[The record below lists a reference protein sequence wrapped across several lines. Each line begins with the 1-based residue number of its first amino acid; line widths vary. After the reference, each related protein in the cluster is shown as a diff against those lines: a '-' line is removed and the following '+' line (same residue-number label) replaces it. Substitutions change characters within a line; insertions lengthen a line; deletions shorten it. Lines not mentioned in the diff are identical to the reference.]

1 MTSKKRSTAAWRQD
15 NLREGYTTGACATAA
30 AVAAVRAMLN
40 SGGITAVTIDLPAKK
55 NVTFDVIRCEQT
67 DAGWLC
73 GVIKD
78 AGDDPDVTH
87 GLEIQALVDWQDEE
101 LGIVLA
107 GGEGVG
113 QVTKPGL
120 PIEPD
125 NPAINPVPRR
135 MITRAVTAEAGD
147 WLKMRGLLV
156 TICVPGGEEVA
167 KETMNP
173 RLGIL
178 GGISILGTSGIVKP
192 FSNSAYRASIYIEL
206 KMAANNGVRH
216 AVLTTGKRSD
226 TYAQAHYPH
235 LPEFAFV
242 QVGDHM
248 DYGLKQARRLK
259 FEQVTISAMI
269 GKVSKLAQGRMQTHV
284 SRGSV
289 DFEFLAE
296 VGQQLGASAEVCARV
311 REANTAHHVQIILD
325 QAGVAGLEPL
335 LAQMAVKE
343 SAAFIQHALVV
354 ELLLYDLK
362 GNLLVQENLDTDT
375 EEH

>member
-1 MTSKKRSTAAWRQD
+1 MKKQGTAEWRQT
-15 NLREGYTTGACATAA
+15 NLREGFTTSACATAA
-30 AVAAVRAMLN
+30 AVAATRALI
-40 SGGITAVTIDLPAKK
+40 GGERVTAITIDLPGKK
-55 NVTFDVIRCEQT
+55 DVTFEMARCENT
-67 DAGWLC
+67 GSGWLC

-87 GLEIQALVDWQDEE
+87 GLEIQATISWQDETP
-101 LGIVLA
+101 GIVLA

-113 QVTKPGL
+113 HVTKPGL
-120 PIEPD
+120 PVEPG

-135 MITRAVTAEAGD
+135 MITRAVTAEADG
-147 WLKMRGLLV
+147 WLQKQGLLV
-156 TICVPGGEEVA
+156 SISVPGGEEVA
-167 KETMNP
+167 KETLNP

-192 FSNSAYRASIYIEL
+192 YSNSAYRASIYIEL

-226 TYAQAHYPH
+226 TYAQEHFPH
-235 LPEFAFV
+235 LPEFAFL

-248 DYGLKQARRLK
+248 DYGLKQVRRLK

-289 DFEFLAE
+289 DFEFLAQAAQE
-296 VGQQLGASAEVCARV
+296 LGASPEICDRV

-325 QAGVAGLEPL
+325 KAEVAGLDLL
-335 LAQMAVKE
+335 LAKMGVNE
-343 SAAFIQHALVV
+343 SAAFIQHALPV

-362 GNLLVQENLDTDT
+362 GNLLAQDEAI
-375 EEH
+375 

>member
-1 MTSKKRSTAAWRQD
+1 VTRKKKQGTAKWRQT
-15 NLREGYTTGACATAA
+15 NLREGFTTSACATAA
-30 AVAAVRAMLN
+30 AVASIRALI
-40 SGGITAVTIDLPAKK
+40 GGERVTAVTIDLPGKK
-55 NVTFDVIRCEQT
+55 DVTFEMARCENMGS
-67 DAGWLC
+67 GWLC

-87 GLEIQALVDWQDEE
+87 GLEIQAYVSWQDDAP
-101 LGIVLA
+101 GIVLA

-120 PIEPD
+120 PVEPG

-135 MITRAVTAEAGD
+135 MITRAITAEAD
-147 WLKMRGLLV
+147 DCLQKRGLHI
-156 TICVPGGEEVA
+156 TISVPGGEEVA
-167 KETMNP
+167 KETLNP
-173 RLGIL
+173 RLGIV

-226 TYAQAHYPH
+226 TYAQECYPH

-248 DYGLKQARRLK
+248 DYGLKQVRRLK
-259 FEQVTISAMI
+259 FERVTISAMI

-289 DFEFLAE
+289 DFEFLAG
-296 VGQQLGASAEVCARV
+296 VAQTLGASPEICDRV

-325 QAGVAGLEPL
+325 KVGIPGLDPL
-335 LAQMAVKE
+335 LAQMTVQE
-343 SAAFIQHALVV
+343 SAAFIKHALPV

-362 GNLLVQENLDTDT
+362 GNLLVQENSNTD
-375 EEH
+375 